1 MIEGDGYHADTIAFQ
16 RPQTSLEIRQVAR
29 IRKPPLVRL
38 VQPAVASE
46 PAENAT
52 PVSHLA
58 LTIICAARSA
68 MTMVGALVLPLV
80 IVGMVEASATRRF
93 VVP

>member
-1 MIEGDGYHADTIAFQ
+1 VIEGDGYHADTIAFQ
-16 RPQTSLEIRQVAR
+16 RTQAALEIGQIAR
-29 IRKPPLVRL
+29 TRKELLGRL

-58 LTIICAARSA
+58 LTIISAARSA